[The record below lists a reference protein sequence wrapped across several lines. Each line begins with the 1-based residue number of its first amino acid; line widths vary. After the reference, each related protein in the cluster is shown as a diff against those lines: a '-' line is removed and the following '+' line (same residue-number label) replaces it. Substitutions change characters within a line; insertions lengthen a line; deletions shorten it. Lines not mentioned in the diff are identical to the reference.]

1 MLKKIKE
8 LYMYRQFLK
17 TSVKKEFRGKYK
29 KSVLGILWSFI
40 NPLLQ
45 LLVYALVFPFILRVQ
60 VEIYIMF
67 IFTALIPW
75 NFFSTTLSQS
85 TSVIISNGG
94 IIKKVYFPREILPI
108 SIVLS
113 GAINFLI
120 SCIIILVALL
130 ISGIGISP
138 YILFL
143 PLILFVQCLVT
154 LAICFVLSAFPV
166 YIRDLEYFINVLL
179 QLWMYITPVVYP
191 LSQAGI
197 GKLRYIL
204 LINPVTTPIELF
216 RCGILG
222 KGEVEITYLIW
233 SWIFTII
240 VAVAGIMIFN
250 KVERTFMDTV

>member
-1 MLKKIKE
+1 MFKKIKE

-29 KSVLGILWSFI
+29 KSILGVLWSFI

-45 LLVYALVFPFILRVQ
+45 LLVYALVFPFILRIQ
-60 VEIYIMF
+60 EENYIMF
-67 IFTALIPW
+67 LFTALIPW

-113 GAINFLI
+113 GAINFLV

-130 ISGIGISP
+130 ISGMGISP
-138 YILFL
+138 YILYL
-143 PLILFVQCLVT
+143 PIILFIQCLIT
-154 LAICFVLSAFPV
+154 LAICFVLSAFTV

-179 QLWMYITPVVYP
+179 QLWMYVTPVLYSINLIPEKFAKLFYLNPMVQIINAYRNIFYYQTMP
-191 LSQAGI
+191 DLKALGI
-197 GKLRYIL
+197 WFVIGIVGVIVGYNIFKRFEKRFAE
-204 LINPVTTPIELF
+204 EL
-216 RCGILG
+216 
-222 KGEVEITYLIW
+222 
-233 SWIFTII
+233 
-240 VAVAGIMIFN
+240 
-250 KVERTFMDTV
+250 

>member
-60 VEIYIMF
+60 EENYIMF

-154 LAICFVLSAFPV
+154 LAICFVLSVFTV

-179 QLWMYITPVVYP
+179 QLWMYITPVLYTIDLIPEKFAKLFYLNPMVQIINAYRNIFYYQTMP
-191 LSQAGI
+191 DLKALAIWFVIGI
-197 GKLRYIL
+197 VG
-204 LINPVTTPIELF
+204 
-216 RCGILG
+216 
-222 KGEVEITYLIW
+222 
-233 SWIFTII
+233 II
-240 VAVAGIMIFN
+240 VGYNIF
-250 KVERTFMDTV
+250 KRFEKRFAEEL

>member
-60 VEIYIMF
+60 EENYIMF

-154 LAICFVLSAFPV
+154 LAICFVLSAFTV

-179 QLWMYITPVVYP
+179 QLWMYITPVLYTIDLIPEKFAKLFYLNPMVQIINAYRNIFYYQTMP
-191 LSQAGI
+191 DLKAIAIWFVIGI
-197 GKLRYIL
+197 VG
-204 LINPVTTPIELF
+204 
-216 RCGILG
+216 
-222 KGEVEITYLIW
+222 
-233 SWIFTII
+233 II
-240 VAVAGIMIFN
+240 VGYNIF
-250 KVERTFMDTV
+250 KRFEKRFAEEL

>member
-60 VEIYIMF
+60 EENYIMF

-154 LAICFVLSAFPV
+154 LAICFVLSAFTV

-179 QLWMYITPVVYP
+179 QLWMYITPVLYTIDLIPEKFAKLFYLNPMVQIINAYRNIFYYQTMP
-191 LSQAGI
+191 DLKALAIWFVIGI
-197 GKLRYIL
+197 VG
-204 LINPVTTPIELF
+204 
-216 RCGILG
+216 
-222 KGEVEITYLIW
+222 
-233 SWIFTII
+233 II
-240 VAVAGIMIFN
+240 VGYNIF
-250 KVERTFMDTV
+250 KRFEKRFAEEL